1 MKQGWEI
8 KKLGEV
14 CTIKGRI
21 GFRGYTR
28 NDLVPQGE
36 GAITLSPSNI
46 TNDVLLFDKCQY
58 ISWSKYEESPEIQI
72 FEGDIIYA
80 KTASVGK
87 VALVKYLPEKA
98 TINPQFVVFKEIL
111 CNASYLYYAVRGM
124 GFKHQISQITNG
136 VAIPTVSQSNMANLR
151 IPVPERAE
159 QERIV
164 GELDCLSGIIAAKR
178 AQLRELD
185 TLAQSIFYTMFG
197 DPITNDKGWQ
207 TKRIKDVFN
216 VKIGPFGSLLHNRDY
231 INGGVPLVN
240 PIHMQNEMIYP
251 DFDFTVSDT
260 KLKELENYILHT
272 NDIIFARRGDIGRC
286 AIVRKTEDG
295 YLCGTGSLYI
305 RPASPIDSIF
315 VVKMI
320 RCSSM
325 IEHLV
330 SLAKGATMLNINCKI
345 IEELNIITPPI
356 DLQKQFAEKIE
367 NIERQ
372 KELIT
377 KSIKETEDLFN
388 SRMDYYFN

>member
-1 MKQGWEI
+1 MKQDWEI

-111 CNASYLYYAVRGM
+111 CNASYLYYAVRGV

-197 DPITNDKGWQ
+197 SVDNNVKGYEI
-207 TKRIKDVFN
+207 KPLSDVFVLIKDGTHQTPQYTDKDN
-216 VKIGPFGSLLHNRDY
+216 GVKFLSAKDVVSGY
-231 INGGVPLVN
+231 INWNNIKYIPCQL
-240 PIHMQNEMIYP
+240 HDELYKR
-251 DFDFTVSDT
+251 VSPQR
-260 KLKELENYILHT
+260 
-272 NDIIFARRGDIGRC
+272 NDILLCKNGTYGICALVETDEIFDI
-286 AIVRKTEDG
+286 
-295 YLCGTGSLYI
+295 Y
-305 RPASPIDSIF
+305 
-315 VVKMI
+315 
-320 RCSSM
+320 
-325 IEHLV
+325 V
-330 SLAKGATMLNINCKI
+330 SLALLRPFENYVPKYLVYAINNPFTKRQFDATIKGIGVPNLHLGEIKKTKI
-345 IEELNIITPPI
+345 IVPPY

>member
-111 CNASYLYYAVRGM
+111 CNASYLYYAVRGEW
-124 GFKHQISQITNG
+124 FKHQISQITNG
-136 VAIPTVSQSNMANLR
+136 VAIPTVSQSNMANLW

-207 TKRIKDVFN
+207 TKKFGDIFRLKSGDSLSSEKYMNGDFPVYGGNGISGFHDTFN
-216 VKIGPFGSLLHNRDY
+216 KNGEYLIIGRVGAYCGNVRYVIGKFWLTDNAFEV
-231 INGGVPLVN
+231 IMN
-240 PIHMQNEMIYP
+240 
-251 DFDFTVSDT
+251 
-260 KLKELENYILHT
+260 T
-272 NDIIFARRGDIGRC
+272 NDYDNQF
-286 AIVRKTEDG
+286 
-295 YLCGTGSLYI
+295 LCILLNVINLHQYANHAAQPVISNSGLKNVMVI
-305 RPASPIDSIF
+305 SPS
-315 VVKMI
+315 
-320 RCSSM
+320 
-325 IEHLV
+325 
-330 SLAKGATMLNINCKI
+330 
-345 IEELNIITPPI
+345 I

-388 SRMDYYFN
+388 SRMSYYFD

>member
-1 MKQGWEI
+1 MKQGCEI

-111 CNASYLYYAVRGM
+111 CNASYLYYAVRGV

-197 DPITNDKGWQ
+197 DPITNVKGWQ
-207 TKRIKDVFN
+207 TKKWGDLLTIVNGKNQKKVICEN
-216 VKIGPFGSLLHNRDY
+216 GKYPIYGSGGIMGWANDY
-231 INGGVPLVN
+231 LCP
-240 PIHMQNEMIYP
+240 QN
-251 DFDFTVSDT
+251 TV
-260 KLKELENYILHT
+260 I
-272 NDIIFARRGDIGRC
+272 IGR
-286 AIVRKTEDG
+286 
-295 YLCGTGSLYI
+295 
-305 RPASPIDSIF
+305 
-315 VVKMI
+315 
-320 RCSSM
+320 
-325 IEHLV
+325 
-330 SLAKGATMLNINCKI
+330 KGNINKPLFVKEKFWNVDTAFGLVANKEILIPYFFKCI
-345 IEELNIITPPI
+345 ILSSIINR
-356 DLQKQFAEKIE
+356 LQFQV
-367 NIERQ
+367 
-372 KELIT
+372 
-377 KSIKETEDLFN
+377 
-388 SRMDYYFN
+388 

>member
-111 CNASYLYYAVRGM
+111 CNALYLYYAVRGE

-207 TKRIKDVFN
+207 TKKWGDLLTIVNGKNQKKVICEN
-216 VKIGPFGSLLHNRDY
+216 GKYPIYGSGGIMGWANDY
-231 INGGVPLVN
+231 LCP
-240 PIHMQNEMIYP
+240 QN
-251 DFDFTVSDT
+251 TV
-260 KLKELENYILHT
+260 I
-272 NDIIFARRGDIGRC
+272 IGRKGNINKPLFVKEKFWNVDTAFGLVANKEILIPYFLFFFC
-286 AIVRKTEDG
+286 QMYNFEQHNKAVTIP
-295 YLCGTGSLYI
+295 SLTK
-305 RPASPIDSIF
+305 SD
-315 VVKMI
+315 
-320 RCSSM
+320 
-325 IEHLV
+325 L
-330 SLAKGATMLNINCKI
+330 LNIQMPC
-345 IEELNIITPPI
+345 PDI
-356 DLQKQFAEKIE
+356 DLQTQFAEKIE
-367 NIERQ
+367 HIEEQ
-372 KELIT
+372 KQLI
-377 KSIKETEDLFN
+377 KASIIETEDLFN
-388 SRMDYYFN
+388 SRMSYYFN